1 MDRWT
6 GLIVAL
12 QKINLRHRKRNPREV
27 SYTAATLKI
36 TLRNYILYIYG
47 GRGMREMREEGTLS
61 STTEEESPPSDDT
74 GRGEE
79 E

>member
-1 MDRWT
+1 MDQWT

-12 QKINLRHRKRNPREV
+12 QKINPRHRKTNPREV
-27 SYTAATLKI
+27 SYTATTLKI

-47 GRGMREMREEGTLS
+47 GRGMREEGTLS

>member
-1 MDRWT
+1 
-6 GLIVAL
+6 
-12 QKINLRHRKRNPREV
+12 V
-27 SYTAATLKI
+27 SYTATTLKI

-47 GRGMREMREEGTLS
+47 GRGMREEGTLS
-61 STTEEESPPSDDT
+61 STTEEESPPGDDT